1 MKKISGKQTKEKETL
16 CKEEQQ
22 QQNITDFSSGTAAVR
37 QGKNNSKL
45 HIL

>member
-37 QGKNNSKL
+37 TGKK
-45 HIL
+45 